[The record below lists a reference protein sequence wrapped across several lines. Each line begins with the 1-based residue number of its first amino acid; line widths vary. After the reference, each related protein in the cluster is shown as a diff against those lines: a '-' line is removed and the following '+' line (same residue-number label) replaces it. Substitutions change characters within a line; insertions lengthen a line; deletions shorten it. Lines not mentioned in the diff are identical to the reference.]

1 MGTQVTLLAHAHEGR
16 SAAVCLARSRSAH
29 DLPQNLA
36 GRKSWLSAQLHPADV
51 CPSLSQSFELCVW
64 VYVGLGC
71 EEKEADGNKVKLM
84 GTKGFWCVVD
94 GNKRNLMRTV

>member
-1 MGTQVTLLAHAHEGR
+1 
-16 SAAVCLARSRSAH
+16 
-29 DLPQNLA
+29 
-36 GRKSWLSAQLHPADV
+36 
-51 CPSLSQSFELCVW
+51 VW